1 MILLEANSDFFGKA
15 DVTSLYEWLEQAE
28 ISFQYLNLNLQQS
41 VVFLENEKEDSYYI
55 ELAQWL
61 CDCIEKEYQEK
72 CYIAV
77 SDPMTE
83 ASDLYEVF
91 ESLEKRME
99 NKFYQ
104 SVKTVFGHAESD

>member
-61 CDCIEKEYQEK
+61 CDRIEKEYQEK
-72 CYIAV
+72 LKAKEKARR
-77 SDPMTE
+77 E
-83 ASDLYEVF
+83 AQKAKEAAAR
-91 ESLEKRME
+91 KR
-99 NKFYQ
+99 
-104 SVKTVFGHAESD
+104 